1 MLLLLRTFTVIL
13 LALFSRRRAP
23 FEESRLRLRV
33 WPNDCDLN
41 FHRTDGRY
49 ISLGGLGRVDLIA
62 RSGLLRIARKRGWF
76 PVVGSATIRY
86 RKSLLPFERFTLRSR
101 LVAWDAKWF
110 YIEHLFDRDDG
121 SIGARLIART
131 LLRTK
136 AGPGPPADVPAAID
150 RADAASPPLPLQIA
164 NWIAGYPSTARTT
177 PP

>member
-1 MLLLLRTFTVIL
+1 LLLLLRTFTVIF
-13 LALFSRRRAP
+13 LALFSRRRGT

-41 FHRTDGRY
+41 FHLNDGRY
-49 ISLGGLGRVDLIA
+49 VSLAGLGRIDLLA

-110 YIEHLFDRDDG
+110 YIEHLFERRDG
-121 SIGARLIART
+121 SIGARLIVRT
-131 LLRTK
+131 VLRTES
-136 AGPGPPADVPAAID
+136 GPVPTADVLAAAGH
-150 RADAASPPLPLQIA
+150 ADEVSPPLPAEIA
-164 NWIAGYPSTARTT
+164 KWVEVEL
-177 PP
+177 

>member
-1 MLLLLRTFTVIL
+1 MLLLVRTLTIVL
-13 LALFSRRRAP
+13 LALFSRRRDF

-41 FHRTDGRY
+41 FHLNDGRY
-49 ISLGGLGRVDLIA
+49 VSLAGLGRVDLIA

-136 AGPGPPADVPAAID
+136 TGPVPTADVLGSID
-150 RADAASPPLPLQIA
+150 RANAVSPPLPVEIA
-164 NWIAGYPSTARTT
+164 KWIEVEL
-177 PP
+177 

>member
-41 FHRTDGRY
+41 FHLNDGRY
-49 ISLGGLGRVDLIA
+49 VSLAGLGRIDLLA

-86 RKSLLPFERFTLRSR
+86 RKSLLPFERFILRSR
-101 LVAWDAKWF
+101 LAAWDEKWF
-110 YIEHLFDRDDG
+110 YIEHLFERGDG
-121 SIGARLIART
+121 SIGARLIVRSV
-131 LLRTK
+131 LRTK
-136 AGPGPPADVPAAID
+136 SGPVPT
-150 RADAASPPLPLQIA
+150 ADALAAAGRPNAVSPPMPDAIA
-164 NWIAGYPSTARTT
+164 KRIEVEL
-177 PP
+177 